1 MHHRPSACSIPR
13 ASTTKWSCRNM
24 PIRSFT
30 HAGRAW
36 RVMPSGKVTQY
47 DRDEFALL
55 FVSGAG
61 DDREV
66 RVTRYSPAGT
76 RSREQALV
84 ELSGTGLP
92 PPFAQPQPTEKSPE
106 ASYGSG
112 PTPPC

>member
-1 MHHRPSACSIPR
+1 
-13 ASTTKWSCRNM
+13 M
-24 PIRSFT
+24 PTRTIT
-30 HAGRAW
+30 LDGRAW

-55 FVSGAG
+55 FVSGTG

-84 ELSGTGLP
+84 EMSDTDLARLFTQS
-92 PPFAQPQPTEKSPE
+92 QPSEMSPE
-106 ASYGSG
+106 AGYAS
-112 PTPPC
+112 